1 MMSDCQSNM
10 QYIPYKEIVKQKARE
25 YYYKNKE
32 RIQEQAKN
40 KYKSL
45 SPEEKKKSQE
55 YNEEWFKKQ
64 PIERQQELKEKAR
77 QYHKNRYH
85 NLMIS
90 VKYSSGKCRRLLQ
103 LISTQLNA

>member
-45 SPEEKKKSQE
+45 SPEEKKKVK
-55 YNEEWFKKQ
+55 NIMKNG
-64 PIERQQELKEKAR
+64 LKNNLLKDN
-77 QYHKNRYH
+77 KN
-85 NLMIS
+85 
-90 VKYSSGKCRRLLQ
+90 
-103 LISTQLNA
+103 

>member
-45 SPEEKKKSQE
+45 SPEEKKKAK
-55 YNEEWFKKQ
+55 NIKKNG
-64 PIERQQELKEKAR
+64 LKNNLLKDN
-77 QYHKNRYH
+77 KN
-85 NLMIS
+85 
-90 VKYSSGKCRRLLQ
+90 
-103 LISTQLNA
+103 